1 MAFPKHSKSFRKQGM
16 LSVTKT
22 LDSIQKQAH
31 PMSVDVAA
39 GFKDSLLS
47 SWALSAIQWPWAR
60 LFNQLQSPWLAS
72 LNCVCVYVT
81 HFNLCLAGASM
92 EPCGGQKKVYRT
104 QFSPTLWSLE
114 FTLRTTSAANAFIH
128 WAISLAP
135 GHLNYTLT
143 QVSFVFK
150 RCRLQDFASSMDPK
164 LSASDLLSHNH
175 HNGSW
180 IAQITCYT
188 LDAKKR
194 PYQSIYRRDSQYVFV
209 FGK

>member
-1 MAFPKHSKSFRKQGM
+1 MWCFNKWHFQSIPNHSGSRGCYPWPKPWTPSRSKHTLR
-16 LSVTKT
+16 LSMW
-22 LDSIQKQAH
+22 L
-31 PMSVDVAA
+31 
-39 GFKDSLLS
+39 
-47 SWALSAIQWPWAR
+47 
-60 LFNQLQSPWLAS
+60 LAS
-72 LNCVCVYVT
+72 KTHCWVHEHCLPSSDPEPDCLTNSRVHGWLHLTVCVYVT

-150 RCRLQDFASSMDPK
+150 RCRF
-164 LSASDLLSHNH
+164 
-175 HNGSW
+175 
-180 IAQITCYT
+180 
-188 LDAKKR
+188 
-194 PYQSIYRRDSQYVFV
+194 
-209 FGK
+209 